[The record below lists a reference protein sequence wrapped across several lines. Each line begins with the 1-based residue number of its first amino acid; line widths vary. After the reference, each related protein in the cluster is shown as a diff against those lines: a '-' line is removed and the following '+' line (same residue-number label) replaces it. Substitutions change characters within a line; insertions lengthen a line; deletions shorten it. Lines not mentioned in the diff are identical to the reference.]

1 MFRDGKKRPFNF
13 TINAAEFFAVVN
25 SLHQKQRSS
34 FLVAF
39 SIDLVTLN
47 PTTEY
52 GKKVIAETIEKI
64 RKQSEYGKMGGRPKE
79 RHPKGT
85 LKGNL
90 RHPKGTPKPELELK
104 EVYKEIIDDLNA
116 KGGFRYQVCDSVIS
130 IINGRISEGFTKEDF
145 FLVHSNM
152 IGHWGGDPKMNQ
164 YLRPATLYLA
174 SKFQGYLNQKPKA
187 QTKRIMNADGEWIEV
202 PV

>member
-1 MFRDGKKRPFNF
+1 MKKGKNFFYKINPSEVLAELISVANKEEWLISFLIELKADDYEKAKIPLAKDIIKEAHDYRETRRKGGVSRGKQIIAHGKHMLKDGKQEVASAKPV
-13 TINAAEFFAVVN
+13 ALAV
-25 SLHQKQRSS
+25 HK
-34 FLVAF
+34 
-39 SIDLVTLN
+39 
-47 PTTEY
+47 
-52 GKKVIAETIEKI
+52 ET
-64 RKQSEYGKMGGRPKE
+64 
-79 RHPKGT
+79 
-85 LKGNL
+85 
-90 RHPKGTPKPELELK
+90 
-104 EVYKEIIDDLNA
+104 YKEIIDDLNA
-116 KGGFRYQVCDSVIS
+116 KGGFRYQVCNSVIS
-130 IINGRISEGFTKEDF
+130 IINGRLSEGFTKEDF